1 MDSKAPRW
9 LSKLPEKHPE
19 VYLEFKNKMYA
30 IPQMRKSFSGSPID
44 LVLQQAI
51 NANAACQRTK
61 VSAPTNSIYARQ
73 GWEESHFL
81 CTTIISKVFEDL
93 GLTKK
98 EDV

>member
-1 MDSKAPRW
+1 
-9 LSKLPEKHPE
+9 
-19 VYLEFKNKMYA
+19 MYA
-30 IPQMRKSFSGSPID
+30 IPQIRKSFSGSPID

-98 EDV
+98 EDAWNNVRPHWISNDQAGFNKV